1 MLTPVQLATCCNE
14 KLFSELHSSVKQT
27 DVTLG
32 DGHTLEATGQ
42 GTVSLMM
49 NLSDGSSRKS
59 RLLDVLFVP
68 SLMYNLL
75 SVSKAAESGKEAKF
89 DKHGCKILSAGSRVI
104 AEAQRHGSLYYLD
117 CRADEQAAISQHT
130 SKRTIPWHRCFGHL
144 AGRGLLKLSQ
154 DNLVRGLECTLSDQ
168 VGFCEACINGKQKR
182 SPFEAR
188 NSRSTEPLALVHSDV
203 CSKMNSTSLGGAEY
217 FLTFIDDY
225 THYTWVYVL
234 KHKSEVFDRF
244 LKWKALVENASG
256 KRLKVLRTDRGGEY
270 TSTEFEEFLETAGI
284 RHERTVPKT
293 PEQNG
298 VDEPDTC

>member
-1 MLTPVQLATCCNE
+1 MVA
-14 KLFSELHSSVKQT
+14 
-27 DVTLG
+27 
-32 DGHTLEATGQ
+32 
-42 GTVSLMM
+42 
-49 NLSDGSSRKS
+49 
-59 RLLDVLFVP
+59 
-68 SLMYNLL
+68 
-75 SVSKAAESGKEAKF
+75 
-89 DKHGCKILSAGSRVI
+89 
-104 AEAQRHGSLYYLD
+104 

-130 SKRTIPWHRCFGHL
+130 SKRTILWHRRFGHL

-188 NSRSTEPLALVHSDV
+188 NSRSTEPLALVHGDV

-244 LKWKALVENASG
+244 LKWKALVEIASG
-256 KRLKVLRTDRGGEY
+256 KRLKVLRTDGW
-270 TSTEFEEFLETAGI
+270 
-284 RHERTVPKT
+284 
-293 PEQNG
+293 
-298 VDEPDTC
+298 